1 MPEDSQGDLKTGRL
15 LLIIYLNVSEMWKA
29 HSRP

>member
-1 MPEDSQGDLKTGRL
+1 MPEDSQGDLKTGRP

-29 HSRP
+29 CSRP

>member
-15 LLIIYLNVSEMWKA
+15 LLIIYLNVSELQK
-29 HSRP
+29 SCGKP